1 MNKNCLMKIKI
12 VLRGATSQVAFSN
25 RGNGFRKYFDNRP
38 LKQVILTDS
47 TKYNH
52 HVSIFEPFLKL

>member
-1 MNKNCLMKIKI
+1 MPRMARTLIVHPRVKI

-25 RGNGFRKYFDNRP
+25 RGSGFRKYFDNRP

-52 HVSIFEPFLKL
+52 HASIL